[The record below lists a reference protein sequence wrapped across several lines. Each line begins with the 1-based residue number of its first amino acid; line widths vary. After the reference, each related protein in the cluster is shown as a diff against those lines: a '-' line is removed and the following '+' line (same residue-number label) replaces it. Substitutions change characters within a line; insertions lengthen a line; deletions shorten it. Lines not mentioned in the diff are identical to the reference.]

1 MKKLFFGIAL
11 VALVALFGGAQR
23 ADAAFTCTATPNP
36 QWEDEQ
42 VVSWSTSG
50 APYGDV
56 NNVVVGGYKI
66 FFDWSWPGAEGQY
79 TQGVGNP
86 GINYYSSSGTF
97 TGTVTTYQTLTTAP
111 YTRVAGS
118 EVSTSCNVTILPQP
132 YVDLKG
138 RIDGWSFLDSIDLT
152 NTTSLLELRWYGSG
166 VSNCRSSASPVNAQW
181 ANGGALHDPTYT
193 AYNVGNNTVNRTY
206 TVTCDSDRG
215 GTVSDDFVVTVPQ
228 LACSPAGQT
237 VLTGA
242 AAALTA
248 TGGNGTYAWSST
260 DATPATGA
268 TSSYA
273 PVYATAGTKT
283 VSVSSNSQT
292 KTCTVTVNAAPASTG
307 TIIVNSVNAQNEA
320 FLTTW
325 TLTGPSGSQ
334 TPGSATAGV
343 TYTSMPVGLYNLSA
357 AEVEGYTA
365 SITPGAGQNLEA
377 NGTIT
382 YTITYTDSLPP
393 SGEPWVDLR
402 ANPTTVDSG
411 EASTLT
417 WTSDGIE
424 PGTCVATGD
433 WSKSKDDEGS
443 ESTGAL
449 ETASSYTITCD
460 KPHVG
465 KLAVQTVTD
474 TASVSINDGGGG
486 GASPECSDGED
497 NDADTNV
504 DYPADLECEDAADNL
519 EAALPPPPPTG
530 DDDDVVIGACGDGF
544 DNDGD
549 GTIDEADSG
558 CDSGDGTEQSEP
570 DIREI

>member
-1 MKKLFFGIAL
+1 MKKLFLGIVA
-11 VALVALFGGAQR
+11 VALLALFGAPSSAQ
-23 ADAAFTCTATPNP
+23 AVFTCSASPNP
-36 QWEDEQ
+36 QWEDAQ
-42 VVSWSTSG
+42 SVDFT
-50 APYGDV
+50 A
-56 NNVVVGGYKI
+56 VGGSGIYY
-66 FFDWSWPGAEGQY
+66 DWQFPGAEGQY
-79 TQGVGNP
+79 TLGTGNP
-86 GINYYSSSGTF
+86 GRTYYSTPGTF
-97 TGTVTTYQTLTTAP
+97 TATVHNYPAGGNWNSPDALTAT
-111 YTRVAGS
+111 
-118 EVSTSCNVTILPQP
+118 CDVTILPQP

-138 RIDGWSFLDSIDLT
+138 RIDGWSYLDSIDLT

-193 AYNVGNNTVNRTY
+193 AYDVGNNTVNRTY
-206 TVTCDSDRG
+206 TITCDSDRG

-307 TIIVNSVNAQNEA
+307 TVVVNSVNAQGEA

-325 TLTGPSGSQ
+325 TLSGPNGSQ
-334 TPGSATAGV
+334 TPKVPTAGV

-357 AEVEGYTA
+357 SEVEGYTA
-365 SITPGAGQNLEA
+365 SIAPGAGQNLAA
-377 NGTIT
+377 NGTVT
-382 YTITYTDSLPP
+382 YTITYTDVVPT
-393 SGEPWVDLR
+393 GEPMVDLR
-402 ANPTTVDSG
+402 ANPTTVDAG
-411 EASTLT
+411 GASTLT

-424 PGTCVATGD
+424 PGTCIATGD
-433 WSKSKDDEGS
+433 WSKSRDDEGS

-449 ETASSYTITCD
+449 DVDSTYTITCN
-460 KPHVG
+460 KPQIG
-465 KLAVQTVTD
+465 KVAAGTVSDTVT
-474 TASVSINDGGGG
+474 VLINDDGGGNG
-486 GASPECSDGED
+486 NPQCSDGQD
-497 NDADTNV
+497 NDGDGQIDFGNDPECAD
-504 DYPADLECEDAADNL
+504 AQDNL

-530 DDDDVVIGACGDGF
+530 DDDDVIGACNDGF